1 MEVNSYEKTRKN
13 KEKKG
18 AKAPFKIKE
27 VFMQKRSIVIGVGNM
42 LFKDEGIGIYASE
55 YIKQNYEFD
64 DESLEII
71 DGGTLGFKLMAY
83 FQEYDNVI
91 ILDTVSIEDEVGGIY
106 RLPSDVLLGLGN
118 YRKTAHE
125 VVIVEMLE
133 IVSVLDSHANV
144 TIIGIIPK
152 DIESVQIGLTIE
164 MENKFE
170 EFILNGI
177 KEIESLGIKATKVN
191 NIAVSDVVKSMIGS
205 YNGEHL
211 TRIPNEED
219 FTHAINL

>member
-1 MEVNSYEKTRKN
+1 M
-13 KEKKG
+13 KK
-18 AKAPFKIKE
+18 
-27 VFMQKRSIVIGVGNM
+27 RNIVIGVGNM
-42 LFKDEGIGIYASE
+42 LFKDEGIGIYAAE
-55 YIKQNYEFD
+55 YIKQNYKFD
-64 DESLEII
+64 DEQLEII
-71 DGGTLGFKLMAY
+71 DGGTLGFKLMTY

-91 ILDTVSIEDEVGGIY
+91 ILDTVSIEDKVGDIY

-125 VVIVEMLE
+125 VEIVEMLE

-144 TIIGIIPK
+144 TIIGIIPE
-152 DIESVQIGLTIE
+152 DIISVEIGLTSS

-170 EFILNGI
+170 EFILNSI
-177 KEIESLGIKATKVN
+177 KEIESLGLKATKIN
-191 NIAVSDVVKSMIGS
+191 NILIPDIVKSMIGS

-211 TRIPNEED
+211 IRIPNEED

>member
-1 MEVNSYEKTRKN
+1 M
-13 KEKKG
+13 KK
-18 AKAPFKIKE
+18 
-27 VFMQKRSIVIGVGNM
+27 RNIVIGVGNM
-42 LFKDEGIGIYASE
+42 LFKDEGIGIYAAE
-55 YIKQNYEFD
+55 YIKQNYKFD
-64 DESLEII
+64 DEELEII
-71 DGGTLGFKLMAY
+71 DGGTLGFKLMTY

-91 ILDTVSIEDEVGGIY
+91 ILDTVSIEDKVGDIY

-125 VVIVEMLE
+125 VEIVEMLE
-133 IVSVLDSHANV
+133 IVSVLDSHADV
-144 TIIGIIPK
+144 TIIGIIPE
-152 DIESVQIGLTIE
+152 DIISVGIGLTKT
-164 MENKFE
+164 MEDKFE

-177 KEIESLGIKATKVN
+177 KEIESLGIKANKVN
-191 NIAVSDVVKSMIGS
+191 NILIPDIVKSMIGS

>member
-1 MEVNSYEKTRKN
+1 M
-13 KEKKG
+13 KK
-18 AKAPFKIKE
+18 
-27 VFMQKRSIVIGVGNM
+27 RNIVIGVGNM
-42 LFKDEGIGIYASE
+42 LFKDEGIGIYAAE
-55 YIKQNYEFD
+55 YIKQNYKFD
-64 DESLEII
+64 DEELEII
-71 DGGTLGFKLMAY
+71 DGGTLGFKLMTY

-91 ILDTVSIEDEVGGIY
+91 ILDTVSIEDKAGEIY

-125 VVIVEMLE
+125 VEIVEMLE

-144 TIIGIIPK
+144 TIIGIIPE
-152 DIESVQIGLTIE
+152 DIISVEIGLTQS
-164 MENKFE
+164 MENRFE
-170 EFILNGI
+170 EFILNSI
-177 KEIESLGIKATKVN
+177 KEIESLGIKATKVR
-191 NIAVSDVVKSMIGS
+191 NILIPDIVKSMIGS

>member
-1 MEVNSYEKTRKN
+1 M
-13 KEKKG
+13 KK
-18 AKAPFKIKE
+18 
-27 VFMQKRSIVIGVGNM
+27 RNIVIGVGNM
-42 LFKDEGIGIYASE
+42 LFKDEGIGIYAAE
-55 YIKQNYEFD
+55 YIKQNYKFD
-64 DESLEII
+64 DEQLEII
-71 DGGTLGFKLMAY
+71 DGGTLGFKLMTY

-91 ILDTVSIEDEVGGIY
+91 ILDTVSIEDKVGDIY

-125 VVIVEMLE
+125 VEIVEMLE

-144 TIIGIIPK
+144 TIIGIIPE
-152 DIESVQIGLTIE
+152 DIISVEIGLTSS

-170 EFILNGI
+170 EFILNSI
-177 KEIESLGIKATKVN
+177 KEIESLGLKATKVK
-191 NIAVSDVVKSMIGS
+191 NILIPDIVKSMIGS

-211 TRIPNEED
+211 IRIPNEED

>member
-1 MEVNSYEKTRKN
+1 MKKN
-13 KEKKG
+13 
-18 AKAPFKIKE
+18 
-27 VFMQKRSIVIGVGNM
+27 IVIGVGNM

-55 YIKQNYEFD
+55 YIKQNYKFD
-64 DESLEII
+64 DEDLEII

-91 ILDTVSIEDEVGGIY
+91 ILDTVSIEDAVGGIY

-125 VVIVEMLE
+125 VEIVEMLE

-144 TIIGIIPK
+144 TIIGIIPE
-152 DIESVQIGLTIE
+152 DIISVEIGLTQK
-164 MENKFE
+164 MEDKFE

-177 KEIESLGIKATKVN
+177 KEIESLGIKAIKVD
-191 NIAVSDVVKSMIGS
+191 NIAISDVVKSMIGS

-211 TRIPNEED
+211 NRIPNEED

>member
-1 MEVNSYEKTRKN
+1 MKKN
-13 KEKKG
+13 
-18 AKAPFKIKE
+18 
-27 VFMQKRSIVIGVGNM
+27 IVVGVGNM

-64 DESLEII
+64 DKDLEII

-106 RLPSDVLLGLGN
+106 RLPSDILLGLGT

-125 VVIVEMLE
+125 VEIVEMLE
-133 IVSVLDSHANV
+133 IVSVLDSHAKV

-152 DIESVQIGLTIE
+152 DIESVQIGLTKE
-164 MENKFE
+164 MEDKFE

-191 NIAVSDVVKSMIGS
+191 NIPVSDVVKSMIGS

-211 TRIPNEED
+211 NRIPNEED

>member
-1 MEVNSYEKTRKN
+1 MS
-13 KEKKG
+13 
-18 AKAPFKIKE
+18 
-27 VFMQKRSIVIGVGNM
+27 RSIVIGVGNM

-55 YIKQNYEFD
+55 YIRQNYEFD
-64 DESLEII
+64 DKELEII
-71 DGGTLGFKLMAY
+71 DGGTLGFKLMTY

-125 VVIVEMLE
+125 VEIVEMLE
-133 IVSVLDSHANV
+133 IVSVLDSHAKV
-144 TIIGIIPK
+144 TIIGIIPE
-152 DIESVQIGLTIE
+152 DIVSVGIGLTE
-164 MENKFE
+164 QMENRFE

-191 NIAVSDVVKSMIGS
+191 DISIEDVVKSMIGS
-205 YNGEHL
+205 YNGSHL

>member
-1 MEVNSYEKTRKN
+1 MKKN
-13 KEKKG
+13 
-18 AKAPFKIKE
+18 
-27 VFMQKRSIVIGVGNM
+27 IVIGVGNM
-42 LFKDEGIGIYASE
+42 LFKDEGIGIYAAE
-55 YIKQNYEFD
+55 YISQNYKFD
-64 DESLEII
+64 DKDLEII
-71 DGGTLGFKLMAY
+71 DGGTLGFKLMTY

-91 ILDTVSIEDEVGGIY
+91 ILDTVSIEDEVGSIY
-106 RLPSDVLLGLGN
+106 RLPSDVLLGLGT

-125 VVIVEMLE
+125 VEIVEMLE
-133 IVSVLDSHANV
+133 IVSVLDSYANV

-152 DIESVQIGLTIE
+152 DIISVGIGLTAT
-164 MENKFE
+164 MEDKFE

-177 KEIESLGIKATKVN
+177 KEIESLGIKAIKVK
-191 NIAVSDVVKSMIGS
+191 NILIPDIVKSMIGS

>member
-1 MEVNSYEKTRKN
+1 M
-13 KEKKG
+13 KK
-18 AKAPFKIKE
+18 
-27 VFMQKRSIVIGVGNM
+27 RNIVIGVGNM
-42 LFKDEGIGIYASE
+42 LFKDEGIGIYAAE
-55 YIKQNYEFD
+55 YISQNYKFD
-64 DESLEII
+64 DKDLEII
-71 DGGTLGFKLMAY
+71 DGGTLGFKLMTY

-91 ILDTVSIEDEVGGIY
+91 ILDTVSIEDEVGSIY
-106 RLPSDVLLGLGN
+106 RLPSDVLLGLGT

-125 VVIVEMLE
+125 VEIVEMLE
-133 IVSVLDSHANV
+133 IVSVLDSYANV

-152 DIESVQIGLTIE
+152 DIISVGIGLTAT
-164 MENKFE
+164 MEDKFE

-177 KEIESLGIKATKVN
+177 KEIESLGIKATKVK
-191 NIAVSDVVKSMIGS
+191 NILIPDIVKSMIGS

>member
-1 MEVNSYEKTRKN
+1 M
-13 KEKKG
+13 KK
-18 AKAPFKIKE
+18 
-27 VFMQKRSIVIGVGNM
+27 RNIVIGVGNM

-64 DESLEII
+64 DEELEII
-71 DGGTLGFKLMAY
+71 DGGTLGFKLMTY

-91 ILDTVSIEDEVGGIY
+91 ILDTVSIEDKVGDIY

-125 VVIVEMLE
+125 VEIVEMLE
-133 IVSVLDSHANV
+133 IVSVLDSYANV
-144 TIIGIIPK
+144 IIIGIIPE
-152 DIESVQIGLTIE
+152 DIITVQIGLTQT

-170 EFILNGI
+170 EFILNSI
-177 KEIESLGIKATKVN
+177 KEIESLGIKATKVK
-191 NIAVSDVVKSMIGS
+191 NILIADIVKSMIGS

-211 TRIPNEED
+211 IRIPNEED

>member
-1 MEVNSYEKTRKN
+1 
-13 KEKKG
+13 
-18 AKAPFKIKE
+18 
-27 VFMQKRSIVIGVGNM
+27 M
-42 LFKDEGIGIYASE
+42 LFKDEGIGIFASE
-55 YIKQNYEFD
+55 YIRQKYEFD
-64 DESLEII
+64 DKELEII
-71 DGGTLGFKLMAY
+71 DGGTLGFKLMTY

-125 VVIVEMLE
+125 VEIVEMLE

-152 DIESVQIGLTIE
+152 DIESVQIGLTKE
-164 MENKFE
+164 MEDKFE

-191 NIAVSDVVKSMIGS
+191 NIPVSDVVKSMIGS

-211 TRIPNEED
+211 NRIPNEED

>member
-1 MEVNSYEKTRKN
+1 M
-13 KEKKG
+13 KK
-18 AKAPFKIKE
+18 
-27 VFMQKRSIVIGVGNM
+27 RNIVIGVGNM

-55 YIKQNYEFD
+55 YIKQNYKFD
-64 DESLEII
+64 DEELEII
-71 DGGTLGFKLMAY
+71 DGGTLGFKLMTY

-91 ILDTVSIEDEVGGIY
+91 ILDTVSIEDKVGDIY

-125 VVIVEMLE
+125 VEIVEMLE

-144 TIIGIIPK
+144 TIIGIIPE
-152 DIESVQIGLTIE
+152 DIISVEIGLTQS
-164 MENKFE
+164 MENRFE
-170 EFILNGI
+170 EFILNSI
-177 KEIESLGIKATKVN
+177 KEIESLGIKATKIN
-191 NIAVSDVVKSMIGS
+191 NILIPDIVKSMIGS

-211 TRIPNEED
+211 NRIPNEED